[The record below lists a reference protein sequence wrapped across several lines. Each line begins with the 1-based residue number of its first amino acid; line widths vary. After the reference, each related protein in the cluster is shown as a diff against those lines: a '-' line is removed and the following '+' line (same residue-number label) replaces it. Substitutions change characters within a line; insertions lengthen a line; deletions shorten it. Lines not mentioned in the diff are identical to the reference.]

1 MRFGELLREPRIL
14 TGPDGDV
21 WDSLR
26 SSVDALPG
34 DHPLR
39 DILLRADSGQGRP
52 GPMPLGRNLG
62 VVNLGRGTAEPGVAL
77 WLSEPAAHQPFSRGA
92 WLLWGLSRPSVN
104 ICVLPV
110 LAGLTDAVG
119 NAGTVDDIH
128 EVLTSGSWLNKRMDL
143 KVRVEKVVTP
153 LTYRIYPD
161 TPLPEIQHLL
171 MRRKLA
177 AVPVVGANHEILG
190 VITVGDI
197 LPHLLPGP
205 DYAGKPVRRPVA
217 ARDVMTRAVLCVS
230 EDEPLVEAGRSM
242 IARGVRILPVVRDGE
257 LIGFLEQETVMR
269 AFADTVLPLRRSR
282 MG

>member
-1 MRFGELLREPRIL
+1 MRFGELLREPRVL

-21 WDSLR
+21 WDSLQ
-26 SSVDALPG
+26 SSVDALSG

-39 DILLRADSGQGRP
+39 AILLRADSGRGPPR
-52 GPMPLGRNLG
+52 PMPLGRNLE
-62 VVNLGRGTAEPGVAL
+62 VLNLGRGAEEPGVAL
-77 WLSEPAAHQPFSRGA
+77 WLSGQLRHRPFSRGA
-92 WLLWGLSRPSVN
+92 WLIWGLSRPTVN
-104 ICVLPV
+104 ICVHPV
-110 LAGLTDAVG
+110 LAGLTEAVG
-119 NAGTVDDIH
+119 GAGTVDEIH
-128 EVLTSGSWLNKRMDL
+128 ELLTSGSWLNRRMDL
-143 KVRVEKVVTP
+143 EVRVERVVTP

-161 TPLPEIQHLL
+161 TPLTEIQHLL

-197 LPHLLPGP
+197 LPHMLPGP
-205 DYAGKPVRRPVA
+205 ENPGTQVQRPVA

-242 IARGVRILPVVRDGE
+242 IARGAPMLPVVRDGE

-269 AFADTVLPLRRSR
+269 AFADTILPLGRSLT
-282 MG
+282 G

>member
-1 MRFGELLREPRIL
+1 MRFGELLREPRVL
-14 TGPDGDV
+14 AGPDGDA

-26 SSVDALPG
+26 GCVDALPG
-34 DHPLR
+34 GHPLHG
-39 DILLRADSGQGRP
+39 ILLRADGGRGRP
-52 GPMPLGRNLG
+52 RPMPLGRNLE
-62 VVNLGRGTAEPGVAL
+62 VLNFGRGGEEPGAAL
-77 WLSEPAAHQPFSRGA
+77 WLSEPAAHRPFSRGA
-92 WLLWGLSRPSVN
+92 WLLWGLSSPSVN

-119 NAGTVDDIH
+119 EAGTVDEIH
-128 EVLTSGSWLNKRMDL
+128 KVLTSGSWLNKSLDL
-143 KVRVEKVVTP
+143 EVRVERVVTP

-171 MRRKLA
+171 MRRKLV

-197 LPHLLPGP
+197 LPHMLPGP
-205 DYAGKPVRRPVA
+205 DTAGTRVRRPVA

-230 EDEPLVEAGRSM
+230 EDEPLVEASRSM

-269 AFADTVLPLRRSR
+269 AFADTILPLRRSR
-282 MG
+282 TG

>member
-1 MRFGELLREPRIL
+1 MKFGELLREPRVL

-26 SSVDALPG
+26 SSVGALPG

-39 DILLRADSGQGRP
+39 GILLRADSGQRRP

-62 VVNLGRGTAEPGVAL
+62 VLNLGRGTAEPGVAL
-77 WLSEPAAHQPFSRGA
+77 WLSEPAAHRPFSRGA
-92 WLLWGLSRPSVN
+92 WLVWGLSRPSVN

-119 NAGTVDDIH
+119 KAGTVDEVH

-143 KVRVEKVVTP
+143 EVRVEKVVTP

-197 LPHLLPGP
+197 LPHMLPGP
-205 DYAGKPVRRPVA
+205 DHAGTPARRPVA

-242 IARGVRILPVVRDGE
+242 IARGVRILPVVRGGE

-269 AFADTVLPLRRSR
+269 AFADTILPLRRSR
-282 MG
+282 TG